1 MEGSESEA
9 IFESLN
15 LNPQLFINEVL
26 NLVDDLLDGAFDFY
40 QQEASNLL
48 RTDGT
53 DRSGDI
59 NKGIGYIRNMIQGV
73 LDKRLEM
80 WEKYCLRH
88 CFAVPEGFLM
98 PKAVELVGCEI
109 SGIDA
114 IGETVHLKGGVLH
127 WVEHLYSKRLSC
139 LVQQTSKQS
148 FPAVMLSITIWFE
161 RVGETDAIIMSI
173 VWKNLHNSP
182 HDIDEWHR
190 VHQTGATVEHLSLLQ
205 ILGDKLFMIH
215 ETYQKRSDFCCTLNW
230 LYKLTDHVLREFEG
244 LRDLDKEY
252 QPPDSRWGSEHGL
265 LSSVLWKTF
274 LSTSHASNGKIT
286 KSETP
291 GDSSIN
297 KDVLSGLELDAQL
310 DSLRDKLTVVAKES
324 AELNRELQAL
334 ERQSVLSNQC
344 TGSVNEALQLYEQNK
359 VHDMFQEMMRTASE
373 LRTKMEK
380 MKTKRMEG
388 IERVKTERIYNPD
401 RDLSMR
407 NRDKGLFNAE
417 LEDLQEF
424 LANIKNM

>member
-88 CFAVPEGFLM
+88 CFAVPEGFSM
-98 PKAVELVGCEI
+98 PKA
-109 SGIDA
+109 
-114 IGETVHLKGGVLH
+114 
-127 WVEHLYSKRLSC
+127 
-139 LVQQTSKQS
+139 
-148 FPAVMLSITIWFE
+148 
-161 RVGETDAIIMSI
+161 
-173 VWKNLHNSP
+173 
-182 HDIDEWHR
+182 
-190 VHQTGATVEHLSLLQ
+190 
-205 ILGDKLFMIH
+205 
-215 ETYQKRSDFCCTLNW
+215 
-230 LYKLTDHVLREFEG
+230 
-244 LRDLDKEY
+244 
-252 QPPDSRWGSEHGL
+252 
-265 LSSVLWKTF
+265 
-274 LSTSHASNGKIT
+274 
-286 KSETP
+286 SETP

-297 KDVLSGLELDAQL
+297 KDVPSDLELDAQL
-310 DSLRDKLTVVAKES
+310 DSLRDKLTVVGKES